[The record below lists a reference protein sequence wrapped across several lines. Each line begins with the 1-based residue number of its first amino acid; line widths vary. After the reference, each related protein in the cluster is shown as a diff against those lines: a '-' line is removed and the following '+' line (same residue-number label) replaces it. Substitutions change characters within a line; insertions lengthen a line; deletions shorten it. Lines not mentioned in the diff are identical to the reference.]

1 MEGYFN
7 VFHLIALA
15 VLVLLSMLF
24 MLISRGD
31 ERSNVAE
38 VTASVAKNIAPKQIR
53 NFSISMPYPSYFTNT
68 QTITKLECR

>member
-24 MLISRGD
+24 MLISRG
-31 ERSNVAE
+31 E
-38 VTASVAKNIAPKQIR
+38 KNPKFFKIPQDID
-53 NFSISMPYPSYFTNT
+53 FLLF
-68 QTITKLECR
+68 